1 MPHQPRSF
9 APTFGDSP
17 PGPNQPTT
25 GRPEG
30 ENQRKSERPQRQKI
44 IGEPLSLK
52 TYEPDPELVVRALFG
67 KEIETDART
76 GQLVP
81 AEHK

>member
-9 APTFGDSP
+9 APTFGDCP
-17 PGPNQPTT
+17 PGYNPPTT
-25 GRPEG
+25 DRSEGRKRREAD
-30 ENQRKSERPQRQKI
+30 RPARQKL

-52 TYEPDPELVVRALFG
+52 TYEPDPEAVVRALFG
-67 KEIETDART
+67 KEVETDART

-81 AEHK
+81 AERK

>member
-9 APTFGDSP
+9 APFTGDPP
-17 PGPNQPTT
+17 PGPNVPTT
-25 GRPEG
+25 GQPEG
-30 ENQRKSERPQRQKI
+30 DRQRKDERPKRQRL

-52 TYEPDPELVVRALFG
+52 TYEPDISEVVRALFG
-67 KEIETDART
+67 KEVETDARN

-81 AEHK
+81 AERK